1 MWWRDFLFF
10 LFPLV
15 GEKKRYNKGSEK
27 WRRKERR
34 DLINE
39 LQHLRRGALTAGGG
53 DSGVLLSTPWM
64 QIAFFPIFTPH
75 SVPGL
80 QGQGRA
86 QPKPFN

>member
-15 GEKKRYNKGSEK
+15 GGKKDNKDRERC
-27 WRRKERR
+27 RRKERR

-39 LQHLRRGALTAGGG
+39 LQHLRRGGLTAGGG
-53 DSGVLLSTPWM
+53 DSGLCSALM
-64 QIAFFPIFTPH
+64 DADGFFLCFTPH
-75 SVPGL
+75 GVPGL

-86 QPKPFN
+86 QPFN

>member
-1 MWWRDFLFF
+1 MLLWWRDFLFF

-15 GEKKRYNKGSEK
+15 GKRKDNKDSER

-39 LQHLRRGALTAGGG
+39 LQHLRRGGLAAGAGGSGVCSALTDADG
-53 DSGVLLSTPWM
+53 
-64 QIAFFPIFTPH
+64 FFPCFTLH
-75 SVPGL
+75 GVPDL

-86 QPKPFN
+86 QPFN